1 MNNVEIYNQNKAL
14 HGEKNQAVVK
24 ANALIQQSRFYLTT
38 QEQKIILYLVSK
50 IKPNDTELSLYDFD
64 IIDFCKVCDIDYD
77 NGKNY
82 KNIKQTIQRLSDKS
96 IWITHDNGNEVLYRW
111 IDYAEIFKST
121 GRIKLK
127 IHDLMKPFL
136 LQLANNYTQYTLYYV
151 LAMRG
156 QYSIKLYEL
165 LKSYQYKHR
174 CEFELDDFKRRLGA
188 EKYERHAD
196 FMRFVLTP
204 ALTEIE
210 NLSDIRVSYDLYKTG
225 RKFSRIVFMIQPLT
239 AKEEWEKRHENI
251 NKKLNKKQSK
261 AK

>member
-1 MNNVEIYNQNKAL
+1 MDNIEIYTQNKSL
-14 HGEKNQAVVK
+14 HDEENQAVVK
-24 ANALIQQSRFYLTT
+24 ANSLIQQSRFYLTA

-50 IKPNDTELSLYDFD
+50 IKPKDIELSLYDFD
-64 IIDFCKVCDIDYD
+64 IIDFCKVCDIDYN
-77 NGKNY
+77 NGANY
-82 KNIKQTIQRLSDKS
+82 RYIKQTIQKLRDKS
-96 IWITHDNGNEVLYRW
+96 MWITHDNGDEVLYAW
-111 IDYAEIFKST
+111 LDSAIISKNKGT
-121 GRIKLK
+121 VTLK
-127 IHDLMKPFL
+127 INDLMKPFL
-136 LQLANNYTQYTLYYV
+136 LQLASNYTQYTLYYV

-210 NLSDIRVSYDLYKTG
+210 NLSDIKVSYNLYKTG

-239 AKEEWEKRHENI
+239 AKEEWEKRHKNI
-251 NKKLNKKQSK
+251 NKKLNKKNTK
-261 AK
+261 G